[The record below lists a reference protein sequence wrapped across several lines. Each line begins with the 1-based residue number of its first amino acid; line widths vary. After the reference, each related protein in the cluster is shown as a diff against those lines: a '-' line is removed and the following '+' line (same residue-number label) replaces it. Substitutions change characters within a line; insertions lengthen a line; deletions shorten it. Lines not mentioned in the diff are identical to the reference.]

1 MKTFDLPKDI
11 LIQSIEHS
19 NLAHTISSIT
29 GDMELIFVNQ
39 AFLDTTG
46 YERDEVIGR
55 NCRFLQGPGTDPET
69 VKIIRQFISA
79 FKTID
84 IEILNYKKDGTPFWN
99 HLRMSPVYD
108 ENKNPI
114 AYMGVQSDVT
124 HIHEQ
129 LQFEQERQKME
140 ALGRMTGNISHEI
153 KNALQPVKLMAEVLK
168 DWKTLGDANIARCIE
183 ILTDNVEIAD
193 KITQDVLRFS
203 RRSSSDLE
211 KINAE
216 ELKPDVIRFVQNLLH
231 GNISF
236 VQKTNVEPV
245 DHQGM
250 FVQLRLNHLYQ
261 ILINLVNNALYAMK
275 DHGKII
281 LHWNFESIDSAKS
294 LALGLQKG
302 AYLCIAIE
310 DSGCGMDEK
319 TMDSAFDPFY
329 STKPPG
335 EGTGLGLSISYRIVK
350 EWNGTIGIQSKMNVG
365 SVFTI
370 YLPLT
375 H

>member
-1 MKTFDLPKDI
+1 MKHFDLPKDI

-19 NLAHTISSIT
+19 NLAHTISRID

-46 YERDEVIGR
+46 YTRDESVGR

-69 VKIIRQFISA
+69 VKIIRNAVAA

-84 IEILNYKKDGTPFWN
+84 VEILNYKKDGTPFWN

-108 ENKNPI
+108 EHKNPI
-114 AYMGVQSDVT
+114 AYLGIQSDVT

-129 LQFEQERQKME
+129 LRFEQERQKME

-153 KNALQPVKLMAEVLK
+153 KNALQPVKLMAEALK
-168 DWKTLGDANIARCIE
+168 DWKTLGDANMARCIE
-183 ILTDNVEIAD
+183 ILSDNVEIAD

-203 RRSSSDLE
+203 RRSGSDLE
-211 KINAE
+211 KISTQD
-216 ELKPDVIRFVQNLLH
+216 LQPDVIRFVQNLLH
-231 GNISF
+231 GNI
-236 VQKTNVEPV
+236 VLEQQIKPEPF
-245 DHQGM
+245 DQPAFIHLG
-250 FVQLRLNHLYQ
+250 LNHLYQ
-261 ILINLVNNALYAMK
+261 ILINIVNNALYAMQ
-275 DHGKII
+275 DHGKLI
-281 LHWNFESIDSAKS
+281 LHWRQETVDSGKAF
-294 LALGLQKG
+294 ALGIEKG
-302 AYLCIAIE
+302 TYLCIAIE

-319 TMDSAFDPFY
+319 TIRSAFDPFF

-350 EWNGTIGIQSKMNVG
+350 EWHGTINIESQLNAG
-365 SVFTI
+365 SIFTI
-370 YLPLT
+370 YLPVIK
-375 H
+375 